1 MRHGAASLSD
11 AAFYI
16 AKNIDISLKI
26 NGFRVVWNG
35 KKMYNT
41 MND

>member
-1 MRHGAASLSD
+1 MQHDAASDSD
-11 AAFYI
+11 AAFYN
-16 AKNIDISLKI
+16 AKNIDFPLKI
-26 NGFRVVWNG
+26 NGLRGVWNG